1 MLERFRCF
9 CFSVVL
15 CWRFFLHSF
24 VNLFSKFGVILVS
37 FWCHFGTLGGSFGVC
52 WGLLATLGLPRA
64 PLKGPSRKSDENVG
78 SFTALW
84 TPLGVPL
91 GTIFVIFCVLSL
103 LVLYVFLI
111 RFFEGFWILGGP
123 TPTVKTMV
131 SCTRNHCFHIST
143 WSSTII
149 ENCV

>member
-1 MLERFRCF
+1 M
-9 CFSVVL
+9 L

-24 VNLFSKFGVILVS
+24 VNLLNNFCVILVS

-84 TPLGVPL
+84 SPLGVPL
-91 GTIFVIFCVLSL
+91 GTIFAMFCVCF
-103 LVLYVFLI
+103 VTFFVCFFLK
-111 RFFEGFWILGGP
+111 RYFEGFWSLGGP

-131 SCTRNHCFHIST
+131 SSTRNHCFHIST
-143 WSSTII
+143 WSSKII